1 MYCRKCGRRLDDT
14 WKTCPYCGE
23 PVYAEQVSKGF
34 MPETRNTGAAF
45 YKKWWFWV
53 IIAAIIVVIGI
64 ISVLALYLSSG
75 VKTEPEIQV
84 IEEKT
89 DFSNQDFK
97 ELIGK
102 TAEDVETAGLVR
114 SADPDEYTALDGSLK
129 IIMDNGVV
137 DKISISGQPET
148 APAFYS
154 VRIGMGEEKAAHML
168 EEFYPEDS
176 STDDMIKISNFNTK
190 GSVEC
195 NLSGGKI
202 SEIRYMTL
210 TDEEIAEIN
219 AKKEERMRAEYIFP
233 DSDKKYLSKNEIK
246 SIDLEELAFAR
257 NEIFARHGYIFTD
270 ETYREYFENK
280 SWYQGTIA
288 ADQFNPDKEFNNF
301 EKRNVELI
309 QQVEDELNETST
321 DFIGREGS
329 YVCTDPDLFVTGR
342 IDIVRNGKSFDFCLG
357 TLEMDCDLI
366 TGKAE
371 LIDSS
376 TIQLTSYGITYTCT
390 WSDSEHMYVT
400 CSEVYQGMDGATLD
414 ATTNGRNYVYSK
426 EFN

>member
-1 MYCRKCGRRLDDT
+1 MYCRKCGRQLDDT

-23 PVYAEQVSKGF
+23 PVYAEQVGKEF
-34 MPETRNTGAAF
+34 LPETKNTGTAF

-53 IIAAIIVVIGI
+53 IIAAVIVVIGV
-64 ISVLALYLSSG
+64 ISVLALYLNSEE
-75 VKTEPEIQV
+75 KTEPEIQV
-84 IEEKT
+84 VEEKT

-102 TAEDVETAGLVR
+102 TAEDVERAGMVR
-114 SADPDEYTALDGSLK
+114 SVDPDEYTALDGSLK

-137 DKISISGQPET
+137 DQISISGQPET

-154 VRIGMGEEKAAHML
+154 VKIGMDEEKAARNL
-168 EEFYPEDS
+168 EEFYPEDT
-176 STDDMIKISNFNTK
+176 STDDMIKLSDFDTK
-190 GSVEC
+190 GSVKC
-195 NLSGGKI
+195 DLSEGNI

-219 AKKEERMRAEYIFP
+219 AEKEEKMRAEYIFP

-246 SIDLEELAFAR
+246 SVDLEELALAR

-270 ETYREYFENK
+270 ETYREYFESK

-288 ADQFNPDKEFNNF
+288 AAQFNPDKEFNNF

-342 IDIVRNGKSFDFCLG
+342 IDIIRKGNSFDFCLG
-357 TLEMDCDLI
+357 TLEMDFDLL
-366 TGKAE
+366 TGSAE